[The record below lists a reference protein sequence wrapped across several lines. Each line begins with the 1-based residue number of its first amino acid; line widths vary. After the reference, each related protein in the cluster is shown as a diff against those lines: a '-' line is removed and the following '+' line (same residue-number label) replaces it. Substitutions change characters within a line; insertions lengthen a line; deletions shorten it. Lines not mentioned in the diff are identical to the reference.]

1 MKKPETPI
9 RGNNLLQARPLRRS
23 VRGSP
28 AARRDSRRRPLG
40 GAAAT
45 SMAVDPGRW
54 MVVQRWGRLPCGEPH
69 RARAP
74 RPSAPRQ
81 RLSAAPVS
89 SMAARR
95 VGSGEWGVGSGARQG
110 AGAAAGGRALSPEAR
125 GGQPLT
131 PSLRKIA
138 PRGAAQPLRHQEG
151 GGVGA
156 GPHEIERRR
165 RKLAKNGKKATR
177 IFGVF
182 GVFFAVFFPPTPLR
196 NHTAL
201 RRLTRGAKG

>member
-28 AARRDSRRRPLG
+28 AARRDSRRPLLEPQRLDGRRPSM
-40 GAAAT
+40 GAGPGSAEVGPAPVWRAA
-45 SMAVDPGRW
+45 P
-54 MVVQRWGRLPCGEPH
+54 
-69 RARAP
+69 RARAETL
-74 RPSAPRQ
+74 R
-81 RLSAAPVS
+81 AAPETVS
-89 SMAARR
+89 GTGQR
-95 VGSGEWGVGSGARQG
+95 GGGEGGAGCGDGRQG
-110 AGAAAGGRALSPEAR
+110 AGAAAGGRALPPGAR

-138 PRGAAQPLRHQEG
+138 PRRAAQPLRHQER

-165 RKLAKNGKKATR
+165 RKLAKNGKNDLEIFR
-177 IFGVF
+177 FFGVF
-182 GVFFAVFFPPTPLR
+182 GRVFGRAPAPKTPSAAR
-196 NHTAL
+196 TAWKRL
-201 RRLTRGAKG
+201 LYRRS